1 MDLILF
7 FDKLNK
13 IPLYLLLFLIPIFFL
28 PLTQNV
34 LDFPKQILALILIFL
49 SLIGWLGKKIFEGGL
64 VLRGNKIFYL
74 AFFLIFFSFL
84 FSSIFSL
91 SLKTSFFGYP
101 LDITDSFLT
110 FLLFLILVFLVIN
123 SFKEETEFLPFLFLF
138 LLSAA
143 IAGILNILQLYGIFP
158 FPFDFTKTLSFNTVG
173 TTNALALF
181 GAALLPISLVL
192 TFISK
197 GFLKIILGIISFILI
212 GNVILVNFKTA
223 WVVLIVGILVLFIFG
238 FGNQK
243 KKITAGWAILL
254 MAGLILSVFFYFFP
268 VHLPGFPV
276 LPPEVSLSFNSEIY
290 ILKGAFG
297 EGIKNII
304 LGTGPGTF
312 IFNYSKYRSPLLN
325 QTLFWGTRFSDG
337 NSSFSDWIL
346 TKGILMGITLLFLY
360 FLIIYFIFRYLEKT
374 EVKNF
379 YEIKLGLSAGILGLI
394 CASFIYPFNFVLYF
408 TFWFL
413 VAGFI
418 LFFSPKLRQI
428 NLSSPLRMVSANL
441 ILVVVIIF
449 SLSLFFLQGQK
460 YFAEMK
466 YLKGIEASQVGNFDR
481 AINYIQVAGN
491 LNPSLDIYWRDL
503 SQLFLVKAN
512 LISQDP
518 NLSSEEKRRLANLA
532 IVNGAEAINQAI
544 NVAPMNVANWNVRG
558 FFYRNLIGIEGA
570 GDLSLSSYQKAIQLE
585 PASPFVFG
593 EKGRVYILIAQDFA
607 QKGEDELRIKNLD
620 LALENLRAAIELK
633 SDYAPAHY
641 LLAVAYDQQGKLDEA
656 ISKLEETKMISPQDP
671 GVAFQLGLL
680 YWREEK
686 TKEAQV
692 EFERAVNLNP
702 NYSNAR
708 YMLGLV
714 YDKRGE
720 EEKAKHEFETLV
732 VLNPQNQ
739 EIKKILENLE
749 KGLPALEGVT
759 LSQPPIQ
766 ETPPEIEIQK

>member
-1 MDLILF
+1 
-7 FDKLNK
+7 
-13 IPLYLLLFLIPIFFL
+13 
-28 PLTQNV
+28 
-34 LDFPKQILALILIFL
+34 
-49 SLIGWLGKKIFEGGL
+49 LG
-64 VLRGNKIFYL
+64 
-74 AFFLIFFSFL
+74 
-84 FSSIFSL
+84 
-91 SLKTSFFGYP
+91 
-101 LDITDSFLT
+101 
-110 FLLFLILVFLVIN
+110 
-123 SFKEETEFLPFLFLF
+123 
-138 LLSAA
+138 
-143 IAGILNILQLYGIFP
+143 
-158 FPFDFTKTLSFNTVG
+158 
-173 TTNALALF
+173 
-181 GAALLPISLVL
+181 
-192 TFISK
+192 
-197 GFLKIILGIISFILI
+197 
-212 GNVILVNFKTA
+212 
-223 WVVLIVGILVLFIFG
+223 
-238 FGNQK
+238 
-243 KKITAGWAILL
+243 
-254 MAGLILSVFFYFFP
+254 
-268 VHLPGFPV
+268 
-276 LPPEVSLSFNSEIY
+276 
-290 ILKGAFG
+290 
-297 EGIKNII
+297 
-304 LGTGPGTF
+304 
-312 IFNYSKYRSPLLN
+312 
-325 QTLFWGTRFSDG
+325 
-337 NSSFSDWIL
+337 
-346 TKGILMGITLLFLY
+346 GITLLFLY

-394 CASFIYPFNFVLYF
+394 CASFLYPFNFVLYF

-418 LFFSPKLRQI
+418 LFFSPKLKQI

-466 YLKGIEASQVGNFDR
+466 YLKGIEASQVGNFDQ
-481 AINYIQVAGN
+481 AINYIQEAGN

-512 LISQDP
+512 LVSQNP
-518 NLSSEEKRRLANLA
+518 NLSSEEKRRLTNLA

-558 FFYRNLIGIEGA
+558 FFYRNLVGIEGA
-570 GDLSLSSYQKAIQLE
+570 GDLSLASYQKAIQLE
-585 PASPFVFG
+585 PASPFAFG

-656 ISKLEETKMISPQDP
+656 ISKLEETKIISPQDA

-714 YDKRGE
+714 YDKSGE

-749 KGLPALEGVT
+749 KGLPALEGIT

-766 ETPPEIEIQK
+766 ETPPEIEVQK